1 MFEFMHYEYRV
12 RTIHMIIFF
21 IFFVYMK
28 SFMYLHVSMSRIPLY
43 RICTKYLLSMQ
54 YVKSEHETI
63 GFVECKS
70 RGG

>member
-1 MFEFMHYEYRV
+1 MYKIF
-12 RTIHMIIFF
+12 TIQI
-21 IFFVYMK
+21 
-28 SFMYLHVSMSRIPLY
+28 
-43 RICTKYLLSMQ
+43 MQ